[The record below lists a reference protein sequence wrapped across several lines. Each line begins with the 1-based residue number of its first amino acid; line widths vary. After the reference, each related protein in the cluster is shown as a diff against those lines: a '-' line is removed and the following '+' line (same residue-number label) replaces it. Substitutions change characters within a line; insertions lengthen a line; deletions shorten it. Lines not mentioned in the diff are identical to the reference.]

1 MPHKF
6 GSLDYFVS
14 RNTFF
19 FSKSSHSTIKDT
31 KMYSE
36 IIVIIIIVRD
46 EKMTKMKP
54 VDLNLNEHGVHDVEA
69 ICL

>member
-1 MPHKF
+1 
-6 GSLDYFVS
+6 
-14 RNTFF
+14 
-19 FSKSSHSTIKDT
+19 
-31 KMYSE
+31 MYLK

-54 VDLNLNEHGVHDVEA
+54 VDLDLNVHGVHDVEA